1 MELKPLQDDTDY
13 CAALAEAE
21 ALWDAPDG
29 SPEAARLE
37 VLAWIVDAYE
47 RSRFSIAAPDPIAF
61 LNYVLDARGLSIA
74 DLEPFIGPP
83 GPPGPVA
90 AVMSRRQPLSLE
102 MIRRLATGLNLP
114 AEVLIQDD
122 AMQQDAA

>member
-13 CAALAEAE
+13 CAALAEVE

-37 VLAWIVDAYE
+37 VLALIVDAYE
-47 RSRFSIAAPDPIAF
+47 RSRFSIATPDPIAF
-61 LNYVLDARGLSIA
+61 LDYVLDARGRSIA

-83 GPPGPVA
+83 VK
-90 AVMSRRQPLSLE
+90 SL
-102 MIRRLATGLNLP
+102 P
-114 AEVLIQDD
+114 S
-122 AMQQDAA
+122 

>member
-1 MELKPLQDDTDY
+1 
-13 CAALAEAE
+13 
-21 ALWDAPDG
+21 LWDAPDG

-37 VLAWIVDAYE
+37 VLALIVDAYE
-47 RSRFSIAAPDPIAF
+47 RSRFPIAAPDPIAF
-61 LNYVLDARGLSIA
+61 LNYVLDARGRSIA
-74 DLEPFIGPP
+74 DLEPFI